1 MAVKTPTI
9 RVVPMSGRRA
19 RRLDGQS
26 GERRE
31 SWPRIHT
38 AFTDFRTRFAR
49 RRSRG
54 ELADSEREIFSADTP
69 PEVTSVRAK
78 SSRHGKSTAD
88 KWNQ

>member
-1 MAVKTPTI
+1 MQMRVPSPT
-9 RVVPMSGRRA
+9 VVGMSGRRK
-19 RRLDGQS
+19 RQVGGQS
-26 GERRE
+26 GAPSM

-54 ELADSEREIFSADTP
+54 ELADTEREIFSADTP
-69 PEVTSVRAK
+69 PDVTSVRAK

>member
-1 MAVKTPTI
+1 MTENSMEP
-9 RVVPMSGRRA
+9 SNGRGGPRPPWSPRA
-19 RRLDGQS
+19 L
-26 GERRE
+26 
-31 SWPRIHT
+31 HT

-54 ELADSEREIFSADTP
+54 DMVNTEQQIFRADTP
-69 PEVTSVRAK
+69 PDVTSVRAK